1 VGVDMIMR
9 SALVRK
15 TLDNITTV
23 MVAFENFEN
32 KVNELIALNKHEYE
46 RFTTE
51 PSYNGGNTNDGQ
63 IKQYK
68 QIVNATWKRFSPPT
82 SSKDIMKG
90 NYNDVKNK
98 ASSNKQLPK
107 RNGFT
112 ILNKQ

>member
-1 VGVDMIMR
+1 MK